1 MENEEKPVNGGS
13 KDPLDELGDRVREK
27 LATGRFVF
35 DNLFVPKAKEVFEK
49 AKSAAEG
56 QLNKVRDSLDPTRGL
71 ARNAV
76 DTRNWLMEK
85 GFSLKRA
92 NEAVVETVAKVLKE
106 TKPETKK
113 PRDVAQGKE
122 EKKNA

>member
-1 MENEEKPVNGGS
+1 M
-13 KDPLDELGDRVREK
+13 
-27 LATGRFVF
+27 
-35 DNLFVPKAKEVFEK
+35 PKAKEVFEK